1 MFSDMDYISSELARV
16 WVAAQTLPDAALFF
30 ICGGPRNAAVFKQIV
45 KWHSIQ
51 DSEVEVVKGYFAI
64 PAIATNHHLWF
75 KKPFDKESKK
85 TPDEYTERCQTDQMS
100 YQE

>member
-1 MFSDMDYISSELARV
+1 MAQRGDYYL
-16 WVAAQTLPDAALFF
+16 
-30 ICGGPRNAAVFKQIV
+30 
-45 KWHSIQ
+45 
-51 DSEVEVVKGYFAI
+51 
-64 PAIATNHHLWF
+64 ATNHHLWF